1 MKEYWGV
8 RHGGNRVSVDNQH
21 LKTRQDIANRQNGGS
36 VSDIAEVIGD
46 RKSDSH
52 NAQLK
57 TTEDI
62 AESIGESIHQTRRIL
77 KLHDLIP
84 ELQDLVSEGKLGTT
98 AGEQLAHM
106 TEENQRAL
114 LDV

>member
-1 MKEYWGV
+1 MKL
-8 RHGGNRVSVDNQH
+8 NS
-21 LKTRQDIANRQNGGS
+21 
-36 VSDIAEVIGD
+36 
-46 RKSDSH
+46 
-52 NAQLK
+52 
-57 TTEDI
+57 
-62 AESIGESIHQTRRIL
+62 
-77 KLHDLIP
+77 LIP